1 MMLTWIISSSVLLA
15 GFLVLR
21 HILTAAMSRR
31 LQYALWAIVLLRLLL
46 PFSFGETG
54 FSVMNV
60 PPVQMLTAGID
71 SSFDGITSLAPS
83 QQETGLSLSPQ
94 PISSPDQITPTRV
107 LFYFWLAGT
116 LVIGAYFAAV
126 NLHFALRLRRS
137 RQAVKCKQA
146 RLPVYKTD
154 AIGSTE
160 TLSGPY
166 YGGYVWR
173 CIGTIPWSGG
183 QPFYLTGTARLPAMK
198 PPFSAWARKSG
209 PPTGGP

>member
-71 SSFDGITSLAPS
+71 SSFDGITSLASS
-83 QQETGLSLSPQ
+83 QQETGPSLSPQ

-116 LVIGAYFAAV
+116 LGIGAYFAAV

-154 AIGSTE
+154 AISRV
-160 TLSGPY
+160 PI
-166 YGGYVWR
+166 R
-173 CIGTIPWSGG
+173 
-183 QPFYLTGTARLPAMK
+183 Q
-198 PPFSAWARKSG
+198 
-209 PPTGGP
+209 

>member
-60 PPVQMLTAGID
+60 P
-71 SSFDGITSLAPS
+71 
-83 QQETGLSLSPQ
+83 QETGPSLSPQ

-116 LVIGAYFAAV
+116 LGIGAYFAAV

-137 RQAVKCKQA
+137 RQAVKCK
-146 RLPVYKTD
+146 
-154 AIGSTE
+154 
-160 TLSGPY
+160 
-166 YGGYVWR
+166 
-173 CIGTIPWSGG
+173 
-183 QPFYLTGTARLPAMK
+183 
-198 PPFSAWARKSG
+198 
-209 PPTGGP
+209 

>member
-71 SSFDGITSLAPS
+71 SSFDGITFPPRRRFLVLI
-83 QQETGLSLSPQ
+83 TGDMCGAALVQSPGLVGSRS
-94 PISSPDQITPTRV
+94 ISPGQRDC
-107 LFYFWLAGT
+107 
-116 LVIGAYFAAV
+116 
-126 NLHFALRLRRS
+126 LR
-137 RQAVKCKQA
+137 
-146 RLPVYKTD
+146 
-154 AIGSTE
+154 
-160 TLSGPY
+160 
-166 YGGYVWR
+166 
-173 CIGTIPWSGG
+173 
-183 QPFYLTGTARLPAMK
+183 
-198 PPFSAWARKSG
+198 
-209 PPTGGP
+209 